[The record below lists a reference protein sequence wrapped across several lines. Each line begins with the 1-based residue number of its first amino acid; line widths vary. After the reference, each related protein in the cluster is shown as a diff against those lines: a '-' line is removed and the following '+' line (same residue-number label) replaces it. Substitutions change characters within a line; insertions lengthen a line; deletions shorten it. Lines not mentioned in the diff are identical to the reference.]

1 MRRLAN
7 PPLGPANGARPAD
20 ETRPGA
26 AIHRKSASLAHELL
40 ALTAE
45 AAAKRVAGNALVL
58 AALKGISPLI
68 SMLLLMVI
76 CRRLGA
82 EGMGRYALAY
92 AYLNVFILLGSL
104 GLPTLLTREAARHS
118 HSLSALLASAMAL
131 TGALSLALTAIMSA
145 LAVLSDFDGQT
156 ARAMVVLSLAIAP
169 SICLS
174 CCEAAFL
181 SREETLP
188 IALAALADNAFK
200 AGLGIAAVLTGGGID
215 AVLGAA
221 VAGRAAACGLSFVL
235 LRRRGILVT
244 WTANVGSARK
254 LAAQTPVFAL
264 SSVCATLYWRA
275 DIFLL
280 SRLRPLSEVGCYAAA
295 YRILDMAI
303 VPPQSLCQALYPGI
317 ARNSQATGTGR
328 NPALLGL
335 ALVTVPLAG
344 AVTCLAPV
352 LPRLLYG
359 RAFWTA
365 TPTLMILIWTTV
377 PYAWNRYHANVL
389 LARDSQRADLL
400 INVTLLALNIALN
413 LVLIPRYGANGA
425 AAVTLATAIFYGAAQ
440 SGYLK
445 TTTRVAHRRGKSER
459 EPPSAAC
466 DFGPR
471 IGGGILRR
479 RSPPKQFAS
488 GTEPAA

>member
-1 MRRLAN
+1 MRLLAN
-7 PPLGPANGARPAD
+7 RHLGPAKGAPPAD
-20 ETRPGA
+20 QTRPEA
-26 AIHRKSASLAHELL
+26 AIHPKSAYPAHGPL
-40 ALTAE
+40 ALTA

-104 GLPTLLTREAARHS
+104 GLPTLLTREGARHS

-131 TGALSLALTAIMSA
+131 TGALSLALTALMTA
-145 LAVLSDFDGQT
+145 LAVLSDFDVQT
-156 ARAMVVLSLAIAP
+156 VRAMIVLSLAIAP

-174 CCEAAFL
+174 CYEAAFL

-188 IALAALADNAFK
+188 IALAALAENVFK
-200 AGLGIAAVLTGGGID
+200 AGLGIAAVLTGCGID
-215 AVLGAA
+215 AVLAAA
-221 VAGRAAACGLSFVL
+221 VAGRVAACGLSFVL

-303 VPPQSLCQALYPGI
+303 LPPQSLCQALYPRI
-317 ARNSQATGTGR
+317 ARDSQTAATGR

-335 ALVTVPLAG
+335 ALVTIPLAA
-344 AVTCLAPV
+344 AVTCLAPA

-365 TPTLMILIWTTV
+365 APTLMILIWTTV

-389 LARDSQRADLL
+389 LAHDSQRADLL

-413 LVLIPRYGANGA
+413 LILIPRYGANGA
-425 AAVTLATAIFYGAAQ
+425 AAVTLASAILYGAAQ
-440 SGYLK
+440 ARYLK
-445 TTTRVAHRRGKSER
+445 SRTRAGNRPRKSER
-459 EPPSAAC
+459 NPPFATAF
-466 DFGPR
+466 FGPR
-471 IGGGILRR
+471 MGEGIIRHR
-479 RSPPKQFAS
+479 RSPKQFAS
-488 GTEPAA
+488 GPEPAG